1 MRHAIETAPKDGTF
15 VILEDGASA
24 TPDVAQWSP
33 EAGKWVDKNGE
44 PSKIEP
50 THWYPLPRDKYL
62 LQENSGT
69 SDPSRVGP
77 PASRWRFAASSITAA
92 LVAAV
97 LVGVYFRSEVAAY
110 VTRYG
115 YADQPNIVGV
125 SSFGED
131 VAQTRL
137 PSQGSRNTSSLALRQ
152 RAEAD
157 QAYEQTVEKAAQA
170 KPVPEALAPRQSFE
184 KEHRTEVLANE
195 LAQARR
201 AINKLNLQLR
211 AGAANSAEL
220 LGQEREKATALAQEA
235 AAARQELEEERA
247 RGTALASELATA
259 RLETE
264 RALPNKAR
272 DDAAPFSQTP
282 ETTTAELQQE
292 RDSLWAQGANPL
304 LWLGQDP
311 EQAAARVQEAAAT
324 RHELEGERARGTALA
339 SELAGKSREIET
351 QAAQSQKAVD
361 AATKQKQAAES
372 TIAELRQSL
381 QQEQKKTAALMQEA
395 KAAQATTTGAEQQR
409 RALEEAQA
417 RAAALASELAGKSA
431 RSRPKPRS
439 RKRQSMRPP
448 NRSRRRKAPSRN
460 CDKPWSRSKRRPP
473 P

>member
-1 MRHAIETAPKDGTF
+1 MRYSIETAPRDGKI

-24 TPDVAQWSP
+24 TLDVAHWSP

-62 LQENSGT
+62 LQENGGT

-77 PASRWRFAASSITAA
+77 PASRSRRRFAASSITAA

-115 YADQPNIVGV
+115 YAGQPNIVGV
-125 SSFGED
+125 SSIGEH

-157 QAYEQTVEKAAQA
+157 QADEQTAAEKAAQA
-170 KPVPEALAPRQSFE
+170 TPAPEAPAPRQSFE

-201 AINKLNLQLR
+201 AINRLNLQLR

-264 RALPNKAR
+264 RALPTKAR
-272 DDAAPFSQTP
+272 DDAAQFSQTP
-282 ETTTAELQQE
+282 EMTTAELQQE
-292 RDSLWAQGANPL
+292 RESLS
-304 LWLGQDP
+304 
-311 EQAAARVQEAAAT
+311 
-324 RHELEGERARGTALA
+324 
-339 SELAGKSREIET
+339 SELA
-351 QAAQSQKAVD
+351 
-361 AATKQKQAAES
+361 
-372 TIAELRQSL
+372 
-381 QQEQKKTAALMQEA
+381 TA
-395 KAAQATTTGAEQQR
+395 R
-409 RALEEAQA
+409 LE
-417 RAAALASELAGKSA
+417 
-431 RSRPKPRS
+431 
-439 RKRQSMRPP
+439 
-448 NRSRRRKAPSRN
+448 SRRKWR
-460 CDKPWSRSKRRPP
+460 C
-473 P
+473 

>member
-1 MRHAIETAPKDGTF
+1 M
-15 VILEDGASA
+15 
-24 TPDVAQWSP
+24 
-33 EAGKWVDKNGE
+33 
-44 PSKIEP
+44 
-50 THWYPLPRDKYL
+50 
-62 LQENSGT
+62 
-69 SDPSRVGP
+69 
-77 PASRWRFAASSITAA
+77 
-92 LVAAV
+92 

-115 YADQPNIVGV
+115 YAGQSNIVGA
-125 SSFGED
+125 SSFGEH
-131 VAQTRL
+131 VAQTPL
-137 PSQGSRNTSSLALRQ
+137 PSQGSRNTSSLALQQ

-157 QAYEQTVEKAAQA
+157 QAYEQTVAEKAAQA
-170 KPVPEALAPRQSFE
+170 KPVPEAPTPRQSFE

-201 AINKLNLQLR
+201 AINKLNQQLR

-264 RALPNKAR
+264 RALPTKAR
-272 DDAAPFSQTP
+272 DDAAQFSQTP
-282 ETTTAELQQE
+282 ETTTAELQQK

-304 LWLGQDP
+304 LWLGQDR

-324 RHELEGERARGTALA
+324 RHELEVERARGTALA
-339 SELAGKSREIET
+339 SELAGTQREIET
-351 QAAQSQKAVD
+351 QAAQSQKVVD

-409 RALEEAQA
+409 RALEDAQA
-417 RAAALASELAGKSA
+417 RAAALASELAGTQREIETQA
-431 RSRPKPRS
+431 A
-439 RKRQSMRPP
+439 QSQ
-448 NRSRRRKAPSRN
+448 KAVDAATQTEAGGGKHHRGTADNP
-460 CDKPWSRSKRRPP
+460 CSRSKRRLLP
-473 P
+473 

>member
-1 MRHAIETAPKDGTF
+1 MRHAIETAPKDGTI

-24 TPDVAQWSP
+24 TLDVAHWSP

-44 PSKIEP
+44 PSKIQP
-50 THWYPLPRDKYL
+50 THWYPLPCDKYV
-62 LQENSGT
+62 LQENDGT
-69 SDPSRVGP
+69 SSPSRVGP
-77 PASRWRFAASSITAA
+77 PASHSRFAASSIAAA

-115 YADQPNIVGV
+115 YAGQSNIVGV
-125 SSFGED
+125 GSFGEH

-137 PSQGSRNTSSLALRQ
+137 PSQGSRNTSSLALQQ

-157 QAYEQTVEKAAQA
+157 QAYEQTVAEKAAQA
-170 KPVPEALAPRQSFE
+170 KHAPEAPAPRQSFE

-201 AINKLNLQLR
+201 AINRLNLQLR

-264 RALPNKAR
+264 RVLPNKAR
-272 DDAAPFSQTP
+272 DDAAQFSQTP

-304 LWLGQDP
+304 LWLEQDR

-324 RHELEGERARGTALA
+324 RHEPSRASLRG
-339 SELAGKSREIET
+339 
-351 QAAQSQKAVD
+351 KARDRDPGAVAKGSD
-361 AATKQKQAAES
+361 AATNRSRRRS
-372 TIAELRQSL
+372 TIAELRQS
-381 QQEQKKTAALMQEA
+381 
-395 KAAQATTTGAEQQR
+395 
-409 RALEEAQA
+409 
-417 RAAALASELAGKSA
+417 
-431 RSRPKPRS
+431 
-439 RKRQSMRPP
+439 
-448 NRSRRRKAPSRN
+448 
-460 CDKPWSRSKRRPP
+460 
-473 P
+473 